1 MPERPAGNLEEL
13 RGRLTGEQRSV
24 LNAIWEHYRDQG
36 EWSLRSSLDRRFGA
50 GALRGA
56 LEGLGPSIVAELE
69 DAGGQ
74 EVRATFLGVLLT
86 DQGPEVEELLARYL
100 EYVRDRYRKDSRL
113 EWVGSQEVEAALDL
127 TPPRSRLLRQLIRVS
142 HWWGGGSGFGAREWT
157 VGIPVDVDD
166 LPADPDLRSYVR
178 THVLRHLGAP
188 TAVPA
193 RPGVRGDFWFMAD
206 SDLQRQLALDWREA
220 QDAHQAQAWKA
231 CVLLCGGI
239 LEGLLAEVLG
249 GEGPSPG
256 SPPATGAPEWNP
268 AALLEV
274 SGKREVLGGAALPV
288 RQCLQLFRALI
299 QPVPRAR
306 LGLSV
311 TQDDAEAS
319 MHAVRTLLKRLP
331 AIERNRAGGA

>member
-1 MPERPAGNLEEL
+1 MPERRAGNLEEL
-13 RGRLTGEQRSV
+13 RGQLTGEQQTV

-36 EWSLRSSLDRRFGA
+36 EWILRSSLDQRFGLA
-50 GALRGA
+50 AMRGA
-56 LEGLGPSIVAELE
+56 LEGLGPSIVEALE
-69 DAGGQ
+69 DAGRQG
-74 EVRATFLGVLLT
+74 VRVTFLGVLLT

-100 EYVRDRYRKDSRL
+100 EYIRDRYRRDSRL

-166 LPADPDLRSYVR
+166 LPADPDLRSFVR
-178 THVLRHLGAP
+178 AHVLRHLGSPPA
-188 TAVPA
+188 AAA
-193 RPGVRGDFWFMAD
+193 RPGTRGDFWFVPD
-206 SDLQRQLALDWREA
+206 PDLQRQVALDWREA

-239 LEGLLAEVLG
+239 LEGLLVGVLG
-249 GEGPSPG
+249 DAAPSAG
-256 SPPATGAPEWNP
+256 SHAPAGAPEWNP

-288 RQCLQLFRALI
+288 RQCLQLFRGLI
-299 QPVPRAR
+299 QPSPRAR
-306 LGLSV
+306 LGLTV

-331 AIERNRAGGA
+331 AIERDRPGGS

>member
-13 RGRLTGEQRSV
+13 RGQLTGEQRSV

-56 LEGLGPSIVAELE
+56 LEGLGPSIVGELE
-69 DAGGQ
+69 DAGEQG
-74 EVRATFLGVLLT
+74 VRVTFLGVLLT

-100 EYVRDRYRKDSRL
+100 EYVRDRYRKDSHL
-113 EWVGSQEVEAALDL
+113 EWIGSQEVEAALDL

-256 SPPATGAPEWNP
+256 SPPATGAPDWNP